1 MMTTM
6 TMSALKIT
14 AMTMMTVEWRAPAD
28 GSIGGAA
35 QPQPRSQ
42 EMSPLFLL
50 LSSSSSLLIIIIII
64 VISVITIF
72 TYLASSPICKFVKW
86 YNLGKLKM
94 KTNHSKH
101 SGFFERQLII
111 TISIRRQTHHD
122 FQLRNI
128 SLGLNNARYVFQLT
142 IPEIFLDDSWSLR
155 RENASVGDRGRLPLG
170 LCRVSTSEKKN
181 THLTNTNTMTFTN
194 TKTLTSQ
201 IQIQWHSQIQKH

>member
-1 MMTTM
+1 MLRLTSGIRGALFHLWPRDNEMMMTAMMMTTN

-50 LSSSSSLLIIIIII
+50 LSSSSPLLTTIIII
-64 VISVITIF
+64 VITIITIF
-72 TYLASSPICKFVKW
+72 TFLPSSPICKFVNW
-86 YNLGKLKM
+86 YNLKKNM

-101 SGFFERQLII
+101 SGFFERQLKI
-111 TISIRRQTHHD
+111 TISIRRQTHCD

-128 SLGLNNARYVFQLT
+128 SLVRLFHLT
-142 IPEIFLDDSWSLR
+142 ILEIFHD
-155 RENASVGDRGRLPLG
+155 AS
-170 LCRVSTSEKKN
+170 
-181 THLTNTNTMTFTN
+181 
-194 TKTLTSQ
+194 
-201 IQIQWHSQIQKH
+201 

>member
-1 MMTTM
+1 MMMTAMMMTTM

-101 SGFFERQLII
+101 SG
-111 TISIRRQTHHD
+111 
-122 FQLRNI
+122 
-128 SLGLNNARYVFQLT
+128 
-142 IPEIFLDDSWSLR
+142 SLR
-155 RENASVGDRGRLPLG
+155 GNSKLR
-170 LCRVSTSEKKN
+170 
-181 THLTNTNTMTFTN
+181 F
-194 TKTLTSQ
+194 Q
-201 IQIQWHSQIQKH
+201 